1 MKGWNKMKRAV
12 EFLNNKH
19 KSLLPSEELL
29 INKSISKILSNPA
42 HADDEWWEIELGI
55 RSAVDRI
62 LEDALINAEFSEKQ
76 EREIIR
82 RGYKEAETRKRED
95 EKITWHG
102 KVWIP
107 KLSIVPMVI
116 VTMSE
121 RGGTVTYTRSDDDEQ
136 FYWHMP
142 IKEFMGRF
150 DPFDGSIIPGSLSKE
165 QFEEIVKRM
174 RENCDKIMK
183 KENIPSDKNEYI

>member
-1 MKGWNKMKRAV
+1 MKRAI

-19 KSLLPSEELL
+19 KYLSPSEEAL
-29 INKSISKILSNPA
+29 IKNSIRKILSNPA

-55 RSAVDRI
+55 RSAIDRI

-82 RGYKEAETRKRED
+82 RGYKEAEKRKRED

-116 VTMSE
+116 VTMSG
-121 RGGTVTYTRSDDDEQ
+121 RDGTVKYIKSDDEEIY
-136 FYWHMP
+136 YWNMP
-142 IKEFMGRF
+142 MNEFMGRF
-150 DPFDGSIIPGSLSKE
+150 DPFDGSTIPGSLSKE

-174 RENCDKIMK
+174 RENCDKTMK